1 MFRSGFVSVV
11 GRPNVG
17 KSTLLNQIIGEKVSI
32 ISDKPQTTRTK
43 IQLVYTG
50 EDYQIVFLDT
60 PGIQTPKNALGE
72 AMLKMSRTALE
83 DVDAILF
90 LVDESEEIGRLDRY
104 ILETLAPIETPKI
117 LVINK
122 TDLMSEE
129 ALQGIT
135 ERYRALGFE
144 RIVPISALNAKNIQ
158 TLIDA
163 IVELLPEG
171 PKYFPDDMI
180 TDQPER
186 LIISEIVREKALLH
200 LSEEIPHGILVET
213 ERVAKREGK
222 ELVDVFVTLY
232 VEKKSHKPIVIGKGG
247 SMIKIISTEAR
258 HDIERLLG
266 SKIYLEIH
274 VKIAENWRKNEA
286 KVKKFGYK

>member
-104 ILETLAPIETPKI
+104 ILETLTPIETPKI

-129 ALQGIT
+129 ALRGIT

-144 RIVPISALNAKNIQ
+144 RIVPISALQAENIQ
-158 TLIDA
+158 ALIDA

-258 HDIERLLG
+258 HDIERLMG

>member
-17 KSTLLNQIIGEKVSI
+17 KSTLLNKIIGEKVSI

-72 AMLKMSRTALE
+72 AMLKMSKTALE

-90 LVDESEEIGRLDRY
+90 LVDHSEEIGRLDRY
-104 ILETLAPIETPKI
+104 ILETLAPIPTPKI

-122 TDLMSEE
+122 TDLVTED
-129 ALQGIT
+129 ALMELLT
-135 ERYRALGFE
+135 KYRALGFDT
-144 RIVPISALNAKNIQ
+144 IVPISALMDTNIT

-163 IVELLPEG
+163 IVKLLPEG

-186 LIISEIVREKALLH
+186 RIISEIVREKALQN

-213 ERVAKREGK
+213 ERVMKRETK
-222 ELVDVFVTLY
+222 DLVDVFVTLY

-247 SMIKIISTEAR
+247 SMIKTISTQAR
-258 HDIERLLG
+258 HDIERLLS

-274 VKIAENWRKNEA
+274 VKIAENWRKNEN
-286 KVKKFGYK
+286 KVKQFGYK

>member
-104 ILETLAPIETPKI
+104 ILETLAPIETSKI

-122 TDLMSEE
+122 TDLLSEE
-129 ALQGIT
+129 ALLGIT

-144 RIVPISALNAKNIQ
+144 RIVPISALNAENIGA
-158 TLIDA
+158 LIDA
-163 IVELLPEG
+163 IVNLLPEG

-258 HDIERLLG
+258 HDIERLMG

>member
-11 GRPNVG
+11 GRPTVG

-104 ILETLAPIETPKI
+104 ILETLTPIETPKI

-129 ALQGIT
+129 ALRGIT

-144 RIVPISALNAKNIQ
+144 RIVPISALQAENIQ
-158 TLIDA
+158 ALIDA

-258 HDIERLLG
+258 HDIERLMG